1 MQIYGWDFPAI
12 CHPPSK
18 FSNHRHRDSGYM
30 FLIRHVTSRNHIF
43 KGLVF
48 ISKKNGVNQ
57 MECHV
62 HHWSHAQRAKIKETL
77 EKTFAVLSK
86 HTYKKER
93 EEKRE
98 KQRLFRSF

>member
-1 MQIYGWDFPAI
+1 MGGISLRYVTPLASLVTIGIVIVD
-12 CHPPSK
+12 
-18 FSNHRHRDSGYM
+18 M
-30 FLIRHVTSRNHIF
+30 FLIRHVTSRNHMF